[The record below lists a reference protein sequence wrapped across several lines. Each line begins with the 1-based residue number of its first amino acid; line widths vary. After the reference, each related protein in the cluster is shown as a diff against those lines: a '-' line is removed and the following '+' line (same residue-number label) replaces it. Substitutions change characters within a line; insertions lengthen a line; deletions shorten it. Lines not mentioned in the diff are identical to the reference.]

1 MLSNECT
8 KWNEFK
14 REIILFLNWKLK
26 SRYLPPPCSERVS
39 SQEGVGGND
48 VEWRVWGGEY
58 ERVGS
63 GSPISF
69 LNLIPPRALVFI
81 KRSRHLNPS
90 PLIHTNYLW
99 FQNFKSDF
107 LLKRVWERYCSIIG
121 LNLISMA
128 RHSGRLSLIYG
139 TILVSDI

>member
-1 MLSNECT
+1 MMLNEEC
-8 KWNEFK
+8 
-14 REIILFLNWKLK
+14 
-26 SRYLPPPCSERVS
+26 
-39 SQEGVGGND
+39 G
-48 VEWRVWGGEY
+48 GGEY

-81 KRSRHLNPS
+81 KRSRHLNSP

-107 LLKRVWERYCSIIG
+107 LLKRVRERYCSIIG
-121 LNLISMA
+121 LNLINMA
-128 RHSGRLSLIYG
+128 RNSGRLSLIYG